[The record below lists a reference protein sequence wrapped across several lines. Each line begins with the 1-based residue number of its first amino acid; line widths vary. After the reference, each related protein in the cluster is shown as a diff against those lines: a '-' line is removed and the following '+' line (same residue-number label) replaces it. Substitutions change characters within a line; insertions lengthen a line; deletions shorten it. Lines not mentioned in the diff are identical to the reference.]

1 MTTENSTERGGVSP
15 CGTWLS
21 VASAAESAGCS
32 EGWLR
37 LLLGKNSTE
46 WLRDGRCWK
55 VGTRA
60 WAMHRDLVKEI
71 KDGLSDR
78 SLGLRDSKSRR
89 KQG

>member
-1 MTTENSTERGGVSP
+1 MTLQTTEGSGISP

-21 VASAAESAGCS
+21 VAAASEAAGCT

-37 LLLGKNSTE
+37 LLLGKNADQWSKG
-46 WLRDGRCWK
+46 GRCWK

-71 KDGLSDR
+71 KDGLSAR
-78 SLGLRDSKSRR
+78 SVGLRGSKGR
-89 KQG
+89 KKPG